1 MLPRR
6 DEIASCGPA
15 PPPRC
20 WRPFQHAGSTTS
32 ARQGLAGPQRAAGWR
47 YFDFSAYLRFAVVRV
62 VDTGR
67 RRKGPCQRVRRGQGP
82 LLGDLGAHDRHR
94 ERPNGRAAPRSEKG
108 QRVASRNR
116 RAWTLEGGVRRGRR
130 DADPGVARTGRRRR
144 SPKPRPAHRVVLDGG
159 HGVEAGERGS
169 EHCES
174 PTSVATRGG
183 GGRRTNVVP
192 SSLSF
197 FSSFFSKSAA
207 LTKPQH
213 LARHTNSA
221 SFDATLGKERGA
233 AVERSVD
240 GLSWAAS

>member
-67 RRKGPCQRVRRGQGP
+67 RRKGPCRRVRRGQGP

-130 DADPGVARTGRRRR
+130 DADPGGARTGRLTVELALPTSTSSNFQTRRR
-144 SPKPRPAHRVVLDGG
+144 GFARD
-159 HGVEAGERGS
+159 S
-169 EHCES
+169 E
-174 PTSVATRGG
+174 
-183 GGRRTNVVP
+183 
-192 SSLSF
+192 
-197 FSSFFSKSAA
+197 
-207 LTKPQH
+207 
-213 LARHTNSA
+213 
-221 SFDATLGKERGA
+221 
-233 AVERSVD
+233 
-240 GLSWAAS
+240 